1 MTNKELLLLLARQL
15 RRKANK
21 KGNVHI
27 NDIDLEIDMAARE
40 LEEYEKEKTPV
51 KKFIFVEDGTVD
63 ADELTEMLSATNPEI
78 KVIVYRQGGREPSL
92 VEVDKKDG

>member
-1 MTNKELLLLLARQL
+1 MMTNKELLLKLKLATME
-15 RRKANK
+15 K
-21 KGNVHI
+21 I
-27 NDIDLEIDMAARE
+27 NEDYKIDAEDMEAIFSDFMRHLEFE
-40 LEEYEKEKTPV
+40 PVPV
-51 KKFIFVEDGTVD
+51 KKFIFVEDGSVD